1 MRLHHA
7 IVVLALLPVF
17 GSAQVVPA
25 GATPDEV
32 VRALGSPRSRSATKG
47 REIWLYPDH
56 QAVFENGR
64 LLSLVALP
72 DDGGNVAWKKVPAL
86 PEPTSA
92 AAGNAPNVIRPA
104 TAGSAAVS
112 SGAAS
117 GAVIL
122 KRDAGKTVLRT
133 PERSSPPPAPER
145 SGGSFATFMSGL
157 LVGLGLAGAALWYR
171 NRRVPGSSVTPPSS
185 TVAPE
190 TADVP
195 SAPAPT
201 PTLQNHRP
209 QFTPESKPPT
219 LVDWELTPELLRLLE
234 WKRFE
239 LLVQRY
245 FTAGGLRPRTHV
257 VGTDGG
263 IELFLYRGQA
273 TRPFSYVHCPA
284 GSDHCTDGRVVRELF
299 ANMAENRIGEGMIV
313 TTGTVTPDAEN
324 FGRQNRIS
332 ILAGPDFASRFNQ
345 LPQMVRARIL
355 TDVTAGDYMT
365 PSCPRCN
372 VKLVLRESETAG
384 VSIWGCRRFPHCRFT
399 MKPRATAVGGA
410 VTA

>member
-17 GSAQVVPA
+17 GSSQVVPA
-25 GATPDEV
+25 GSTPDEV

-47 REIWLYPDH
+47 REIWLYADH

-72 DDGGNVAWKKVPAL
+72 DEGGNVAWQKLPRVP
-86 PEPTSA
+86 ESSSA
-92 AAGNAPNVIRPA
+92 VS
-104 TAGSAAVS
+104 GSAGMIS

-133 PERSSPPPAPER
+133 PERASPPPAPER
-145 SGGSFATFMSGL
+145 GGGSFATFMSGV

-171 NRRVPGSSVTPPSS
+171 HRRASGSAVTPPSS
-185 TVAPE
+185 TGGTETGDAPG
-190 TADVP
+190 ASV
-195 SAPAPT
+195 PT
-201 PTLQNHRP
+201 PILQNHRP
-209 QFTPESKPPT
+209 QFNSESKPPT
-219 LVDWELTPELLRLLE
+219 LADWELTPELLHLME

-245 FTAGGLRPRTHV
+245 FTASGLRPRTHV
-257 VGTDGG
+257 VGSDGG

-273 TRPFSYVHCPA
+273 TRPFRYVQCCA

-313 TTGTVTPDAEN
+313 TTGTVTPEAEK

-332 ILAGPDFASRFNQ
+332 ILSASDFASRFNQ

-372 VKLVLRESETAG
+372 VKLMLRESETPG
-384 VSIWGCRRFPHCRFT
+384 VPIWGCRRFPHCRFT
-399 MKPRATAVGGA
+399 MKPRATAVIRA